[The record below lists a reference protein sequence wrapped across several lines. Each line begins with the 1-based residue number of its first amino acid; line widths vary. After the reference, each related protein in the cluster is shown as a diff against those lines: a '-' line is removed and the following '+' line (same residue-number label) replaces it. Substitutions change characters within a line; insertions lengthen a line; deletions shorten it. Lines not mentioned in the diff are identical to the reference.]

1 MDMKLWRSAILCY
14 IGGMSYVLLE
24 LLWRGWSHPS
34 MFVLG
39 GLCFVLLGLLNEGA
53 RPELP
58 MLVQALFGACVITAL
73 ELATGLV
80 VNVGLGLDVWDYSRL
95 PWNFL
100 GQICLPY
107 FLLWIPLSAGAVV
120 ADDWLRH
127 ALFGAPRPH
136 HRWIW

>member
-1 MDMKLWRSAILCY
+1 
-14 IGGMSYVLLE
+14 
-24 LLWRGWSHPS
+24 

-58 MLVQALFGACVITAL
+58 MVVQALFGACVITAL

-95 PWNFL
+95 PGNFL